1 VKITL
6 NGKDIDIKENSTITD
21 MLTEMNH
28 LSKMIVVELNLN
40 IILKE
45 NYAKT
50 TLNEGDSIEIVSFA
64 GGG

>member
-1 VKITL
+1 MKITL
-6 NGKDIDIKENSTITD
+6 NGKEICVNENLTINEL
-21 MLTEMNH
+21 LTETNH

-45 NYAKT
+45 NYEKT
-50 TLNEGDSIEIVSFA
+50 TLKEGDIVEIVGFA